1 MALYCWTWDPYGH
14 STEYMNGINTNGN
27 QNFAV

>member
-1 MALYCWTWDPYGH
+1 MAIYSWTWDPYGH
-14 STEYMNGINTNGN
+14 SGEYMTGINTSGN